1 GRRDHQGRAESP
13 SPEDERPRTRS
24 ARHPGAQRR
33 RPRSRIALPLSP
45 RIFRRPAPA
54 YRGGARRGAGT
65 ALHRARRADQ
75 RARHADP
82 GANGRS
88 AARPAEAAQ
97 PDLSVHLARPAR
109 GRRAVEPA
117 DRDAARRGGRGRRR
131 RRIVPQS
138 EERLHARLVRRRVQ
152 SGNRAGGRGGGVTAL
167 AMRKYGPIPFA
178 AVLAIA
184 ALLTGH
190 AAAQNRDR
198 AMATV
203 AEIPLTGDDGQ
214 LVPNH
219 AVKLLGPI
227 DTLPGVVTVGNP
239 NGKTALV
246 EFYDLNCPYCR
257 IASADIADMVDLD
270 RELKLVLVPFPVLGV
285 PSIAGSRVELA
296 VAKLG
301 TPAQFYDFH
310 RKVYAQ

>member
-1 GRRDHQGRAESP
+1 
-13 SPEDERPRTRS
+13 
-24 ARHPGAQRR
+24 
-33 RPRSRIALPLSP
+33 
-45 RIFRRPAPA
+45 
-54 YRGGARRGAGT
+54 
-65 ALHRARRADQ
+65 
-75 RARHADP
+75 
-82 GANGRS
+82 
-88 AARPAEAAQ
+88 
-97 PDLSVHLARPAR
+97 
-109 GRRAVEPA
+109 
-117 DRDAARRGGRGRRR
+117 
-131 RRIVPQS
+131 
-138 EERLHARLVRRRVQ
+138 
-152 SGNRAGGRGGGVTAL
+152 
-167 AMRKYGPIPFA
+167 MRKYGPISFA
-178 AVLAIA
+178 AALAIA
-184 ALLTGH
+184 ALLAGH

-270 RELKLVLVPFPVLGV
+270 RELKLVLVPFPVLGI
-285 PSIAGSRVELA
+285 PSIAASRVELA

-301 TPAQFYDFH
+301 TPGQFYDFH
-310 RKVYAQ
+310 RKVYARRGVTDGARALEIARGLGLDIEALARLGDSDEITATMKDHVRLGNSLGLAATPAFIIDSVAILGYPGRYRLQAIVDASAACGKIVC